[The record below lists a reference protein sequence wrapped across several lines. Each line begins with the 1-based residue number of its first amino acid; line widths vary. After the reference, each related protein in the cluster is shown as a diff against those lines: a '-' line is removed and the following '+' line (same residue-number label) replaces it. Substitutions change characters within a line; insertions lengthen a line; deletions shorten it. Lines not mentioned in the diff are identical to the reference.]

1 MYQFEYSK
9 ATTAAQAAD
18 VLKADEDAK
27 VLAGGMTFIPTLKAR
42 LAMPSQVIDLNSV
55 DDLAGIAVSQDSVRI
70 GATTRHAVVAADAQ
84 VQAAIPALSY
94 LAGNIGDPMV
104 RNRGTIGGSVANA
117 DPAACYPSAIL
128 GLGATVHTT
137 ARDIDGDSFFTGM
150 FETALEESEL
160 IIGVT
165 FKRPQRAAYIKFPN
179 PASRYAMVGVF
190 ASQGPAGVRIGVTGA
205 APSAF
210 RFAAAEAALNASFST
225 DALSGVTISADDL
238 NADMHASA
246 EYRAS
251 LVVTMT
257 KRAVA
262 ACLG

>member
-1 MYQFEYSK
+1 MYSFEYSK
-9 ATTAAQAAD
+9 ATSAQQASD
-18 VLKADEDAK
+18 VLKQDEDAK

-55 DDLAGIAVSQDSVRI
+55 ADLSGITVSDGRVRI
-70 GATTRHAVVAADAQ
+70 GATTRHAMVAADAD
-84 VQAAIPALSY
+84 VKAAIPALSY

-150 FETALEESEL
+150 FETALEEGEL
-160 IIGVT
+160 ITAVT
-165 FKRPQRAAYIKFPN
+165 FEQPQMAHYMKFPN

-190 ASQGPAGVRIGVTGA
+190 VSKGASGVRVGVTGA

-210 RFAAAEAALNASFST
+210 RFSDAEAALNADFAAGAL
-225 DALSGVTISADDL
+225 DAVTIDPSDL
-238 NADMHASA
+238 NTDMHASA
-246 EYRAS
+246 QYRAS

-257 KRAVA
+257 KRAVEG
-262 ACLG
+262 CLA